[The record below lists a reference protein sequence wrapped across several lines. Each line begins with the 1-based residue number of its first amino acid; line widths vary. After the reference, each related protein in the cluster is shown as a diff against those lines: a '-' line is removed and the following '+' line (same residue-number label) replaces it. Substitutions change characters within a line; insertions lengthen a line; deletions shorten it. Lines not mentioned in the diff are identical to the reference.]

1 VTEEGHLLV
10 LVLAFALTAAL
21 YASVGFAGGST
32 YNALLALAG
41 VHHRVFP
48 LVALACNL
56 IVATGGTIRFG
67 RAGLVPWR
75 RLLSIL
81 ALSMPAAWI
90 GGMLP
95 VSKQLFLWL
104 LGASLLV
111 ASALLLVQPE
121 RDGPARMRWL
131 GAASAAP
138 IGLLSGV
145 VGIGGGIFLA
155 PLLHLTGWDRA
166 KRVAAAASVFILA
179 NSVAGIGG
187 QLTKIA
193 GQPELAAAALDYWPL
208 ALAVL
213 LGGQLGSRL
222 GVKLLSPVW
231 LRRLTGLLILYVAI
245 RLLFQAASA

>member
-1 VTEEGHLLV
+1 MLV
-10 LVLAFALTAAL
+10 LILAFALTAAL

-41 VHHRVFP
+41 VDHRVFP
-48 LVALACNL
+48 LVSLACNL
-56 IVATGGTIRFG
+56 IVATGGTLRFA

-75 RLLSIL
+75 RLLPIL
-81 ALSMPAAWI
+81 ILSMPAAWI

-104 LGASLLV
+104 LGASLL
-111 ASALLLVQPE
+111 AAGLLLFLQSEREAEQP
-121 RDGPARMRWL
+121 RIGWA
-131 GAASAAP
+131 GAAAAAP

-155 PLLHLTGWDRA
+155 PLLHLIGWDRA

-187 QLTKIA
+187 QLSKIA
-193 GQPELAAAALDYWPL
+193 GDPVLIDAALGYWPL

-213 LGGQLGSRL
+213 IGGQAGSRI
-222 GVKLLSPVW
+222 GVELLSPLW
-231 LRRLTGLLILYVAI
+231 LRRLTGVLILYVAA
-245 RLLFQAASA
+245 RLLTQAATV

>member
-1 VTEEGHLLV
+1 V
-10 LVLAFALTAAL
+10 LVLIVAFALTAAL

-41 VHHRVFP
+41 VDHRVFP

-56 IVATGGTIRFG
+56 IVATGGTIRFA

-75 RLLSIL
+75 RLLPLL
-81 ALSMPAAWI
+81 ALSVPAAWI

-104 LGASLLV
+104 LGASLFL
-111 ASALLLVQPE
+111 ASALLLVQRE
-121 RDGPARMRWL
+121 REQEHGRLRWA
-131 GAASAAP
+131 GSASAAP

-166 KRVAAAASVFILA
+166 KRVAATASVFILA

-187 QLTKIA
+187 QLTKISDR
-193 GQPELAAAALDYWPL
+193 PDLVRAALGHWPL

-213 LGGQLGSRL
+213 AGGQIGSRL
-222 GVKLLSPVW
+222 GVELLSPLW

-245 RLLFQAASA
+245 RLLLQAASA